1 MTESEKADTGGKSW
15 HPVIRLALE
24 NPISAANCAL
34 IIFGGAGVYWSNE
47 SRMNAVEDR
56 VARIERS
63 IKEDA
68 VTSNAKDDRTNV
80 KIEGISR
87 ELGDVKVSVGRVEAA
102 VQFLVRQATQSDR
115 RGPQ

>member
-1 MTESEKADTGGKSW
+1 MTGQGNADRGGKQW
-15 HPVIRLALE
+15 HPLVRLVIE

-47 SRMNAVEDR
+47 NRMADVEGR

-68 VTSNAKDDRTNV
+68 VTRSVKDDRTNV

-87 ELGDVKVSVGRVEAA
+87 DLDDVKVSVGRVETA